1 MTTLADKS
9 LLSGGDNKPPMLE
22 KHLYDSWKSR
32 MELYMMNR
40 PHGRM
45 ILASVE
51 KGPLVWPSITMDG
64 VTRLKEYTKLT
75 PAEAIQADCDIKEI
89 NIILQGL
96 PTETYAHVSQHRV
109 SKDLWEKIKLLMQ
122 GTSLTKQEQEFN
134 TKFLNTLPNEWS
146 KFVTDVK
153 LVKDLHTTNVDQL
166 HAHLE
171 QHERHANEVRLMH
184 ERNSDPLALVASH
197 QITQSPYQTH
207 QHTYQNTQLQPPAST
222 YPSPQYGS
230 PYQSQ
235 QYSTHQSSTP
245 LSVTYPSNDFQ
256 SSIHHNVYSPSSS
269 IPQLEYPPQIN
280 QQFEFSQ
287 QDSGLIVPVFQKGDD
302 LIDAINHTMSF
313 FTAVVTSRY
322 PTTNNQLRNSSN
334 PRQQATINN
343 GRVTLQPIQGRQ
355 TSFVADTSRT
365 YTPGASGSN
374 SRKQRTVICY
384 NCKGEGH
391 MSRQCTKPKRKKDDL
406 WIKEKVLLVQAQAHG
421 QILNED
427 ELAFLAD
434 LDIPEG
440 QGTQT
445 VITYNADDLDEYD
458 SDCDELNSAK
468 VALMA
473 NLS

>member
-22 KHLYDSWKSR
+22 KHLYDSWKSI

-51 KGPLVWPSITMDG
+51 KGPLVWPSITVDG

-75 PAEAIQADCDIKEI
+75 PAEAIQADCDIKAI

-96 PTETYAHVSQHRV
+96 PTEIYALVSQHRV
-109 SKDLWEKIKLLMQ
+109 AKDLWEKIKLLMQ
-122 GTSLTKQEQEFN
+122 GTSLTKQEREFN
-134 TKFLNTLPNEWS
+134 TKFLNTLPDEWS

-153 LVKDLHTTNVDQL
+153 LVRDLHTTNVDQL
-166 HAHLE
+166 HAYLE
-171 QHERHANEVRLMH
+171 QYERHANEVCLMH

-207 QHTYQNTQLQPPAST
+207 QHTYQNTQLRPPAST

-235 QYSTHQSSTP
+235 QYSTHQSSKP
-245 LSVTYPSNDFQ
+245 LLVTYPSNDLQ
-256 SSIHHNVYSPSSS
+256 SSIPHNAYSPSSS
-269 IPQLEYPPQIN
+269 IPQLEYPLQIN
-280 QQFEFSQ
+280 QQSEFSQ
-287 QDSGLIVPVFQKGDD
+287 QDSGLIALVFQKGNDP
-302 LIDAINHTMSF
+302 INAINHMMSF

-355 TSFVADTSRT
+355 TSFATGTSRT

-374 SRKQRTVICY
+374 SGKQRTFIYY
-384 NCKGEGH
+384 NC
-391 MSRQCTKPKRKKDDL
+391 
-406 WIKEKVLLVQAQAHG
+406 
-421 QILNED
+421 
-427 ELAFLAD
+427 
-434 LDIPEG
+434 
-440 QGTQT
+440 
-445 VITYNADDLDEYD
+445 
-458 SDCDELNSAK
+458 
-468 VALMA
+468 
-473 NLS
+473 